1 MDICGL
7 KGAAKAFFVSKL
19 FKELDRLLLVV
30 CPEEK
35 DAAKFACDLKLFLKN
50 EAVFHYPALDF
61 LTVDMFALQKEE
73 ELARLEVFANLQIN
87 SNVIMV
93 ASSTALRQK
102 VMPIRQFNQY
112 LRIVSTKD
120 LIDRDDLGRRLTE
133 CGYKTV
139 SLVEEKG
146 EFSFRGNIIDIFPP
160 TETNPLRLEML
171 GDEIESIRRFDVITQ
186 RSRETVSA
194 FILPPASEVIINSS
208 TLELAVRNVRRRANE
223 LSLSREIRDRLVEVL
238 KNNLVS
244 SVNPVFLP
252 LFYESYDNE
261 QGLST
266 NNLSCVFDY
275 LGRNT
280 LVVLSH
286 PFEIHQ
292 AMLAMDQSIDKLLFK
307 NKSSEKF
314 FLEKENTY
322 IDSED
327 MMSFIKKTVRI
338 SLDVWD
344 ADRESDAPEPI
355 VLETQ
360 PYVCAGELHPGEI
373 KEEAHLRWAV
383 EKIKGWLSEKMRVA
397 LCCTTSEALQRMK
410 HLLLSYDVPSQTIPH
425 EQSIL
430 DTIGPSETLSHVIL
444 LEGEISSGFI
454 FSAMRLVFLGEE
466 EIFVKKTT
474 HRHMRPAHE
483 GYFLKSFGELKESDF
498 VVHKDFGIGIY
509 RGLKKIQ
516 VGKIENDFLTIEY
529 ADADKLY
536 IPVNA
541 LDRIQRYLGAGGH
554 VPKIDKMG
562 GTSWEAVKEKVKR
575 SVREYAEELVA
586 VYAAR
591 EIMERKSFSPP
602 DRIYEEFCSTFEFE
616 ETPDQI
622 KAIEDIHQDMDDLK
636 PMDRLVCGDAGF
648 GKTEVAIRAAFRAV
662 MDGKQVAVLVPTTI
676 LAEQHFQSFSR
687 RFRDFPVR
695 IEVLNRF
702 KNAAEQKKFWR
713 IWLVRRWILSW
724 GRIVFYKKM
733 CNLKIWG
740 WSLLTKNSVSALPIK
755 KN

>member
-1 MDICGL
+1 MCRMMTQNKKDVFESLDDIFGQIREGCPQMDICGL

-307 NKSSEKF
+307 NKSSENF
-314 FLEKENTY
+314 SGKENTY

-327 MMSFIKKTVRI
+327 MMSFIKKR
-338 SLDVWD
+338 
-344 ADRESDAPEPI
+344 
-355 VLETQ
+355 
-360 PYVCAGELHPGEI
+360 
-373 KEEAHLRWAV
+373 
-383 EKIKGWLSEKMRVA
+383 
-397 LCCTTSEALQRMK
+397 
-410 HLLLSYDVPSQTIPH
+410 
-425 EQSIL
+425 
-430 DTIGPSETLSHVIL
+430 
-444 LEGEISSGFI
+444 
-454 FSAMRLVFLGEE
+454 
-466 EIFVKKTT
+466 
-474 HRHMRPAHE
+474 
-483 GYFLKSFGELKESDF
+483 
-498 VVHKDFGIGIY
+498 
-509 RGLKKIQ
+509 
-516 VGKIENDFLTIEY
+516 
-529 ADADKLY
+529 
-536 IPVNA
+536 
-541 LDRIQRYLGAGGH
+541 
-554 VPKIDKMG
+554 
-562 GTSWEAVKEKVKR
+562 
-575 SVREYAEELVA
+575 
-586 VYAAR
+586 
-591 EIMERKSFSPP
+591 
-602 DRIYEEFCSTFEFE
+602 
-616 ETPDQI
+616 
-622 KAIEDIHQDMDDLK
+622 
-636 PMDRLVCGDAGF
+636 
-648 GKTEVAIRAAFRAV
+648 
-662 MDGKQVAVLVPTTI
+662 
-676 LAEQHFQSFSR
+676 
-687 RFRDFPVR
+687 
-695 IEVLNRF
+695 
-702 KNAAEQKKFWR
+702 
-713 IWLVRRWILSW
+713 
-724 GRIVFYKKM
+724 
-733 CNLKIWG
+733 
-740 WSLLTKNSVSALPIK
+740 
-755 KN
+755 